1 MMRSGIL
8 LAAFAIT
15 GCSYLKSGSSTAPE
29 TAPAPV
35 TAKTTKASP
44 AKVGA
49 GLRLTSA
56 PALLQAMHDRYDG
69 KYLKTMS
76 FLQNNTQY
84 TSTGE
89 EKKSQWYEHIEVPG
103 KLRIA
108 FLPATGKS
116 GLVQVDNR
124 VASFDNGIR
133 VDFRPSINP
142 LLLLTS
148 DVYAAPV
155 AVITRSLDSLHV
167 NTEIMRNDVWEG
179 DPVYVVGAKTGDTT
193 SNQMWVSRDN
203 LRLVRFIQSQ
213 KTGDRTMVSD
223 IRVRDYKEIDG
234 FEIPTE
240 FLVVRNGRPF
250 WREQY
255 ADVRVN
261 GEFPAGTF
269 DQARWNDIPIPQ

>member
-1 MMRSGIL
+1 MMRTGIL
-8 LAAFAIT
+8 FVAFAIT
-15 GCSYLKSGSSTAPE
+15 GCSYLHSGATTSE

-35 TAKTTKASP
+35 EKTAKASP
-44 AKVGA
+44 AKAPGA
-49 GLRLTSA
+49 TLHLTTV
-56 PALLQAMHDRYDG
+56 PTLLQAMHDRYDG

-89 EKKSQWYEHIEVPG
+89 EKKSQWYEHLEAPG

-116 GLVQVDNR
+116 GLVQVDDR

-133 VDFRPSINP
+133 VDFRRSINP

-148 DVYAAPV
+148 DVYVAPL
-155 AVITRSLDSLHV
+155 AVITRGLDSLHV
-167 NTEIMRNDVWEG
+167 NTSIMRNDEWEG
-179 DPVYVVGAKTGDTT
+179 DPVYVVGAKAGDTT
-193 SNQMWVSRDN
+193 SNQMWIDHDH

-213 KTGDRTMVSD
+213 KAGDRTMVSD
-223 IRVRDYKEIDG
+223 IRVRNYKEIDG
-234 FEIPTE
+234 FDIPTE
-240 FLVVRNGRPF
+240 FLVLRNGRPV

-255 ADVRVN
+255 ADVRIN

-269 DQARWNDIPIPQ
+269 DQARWNDIQIPK